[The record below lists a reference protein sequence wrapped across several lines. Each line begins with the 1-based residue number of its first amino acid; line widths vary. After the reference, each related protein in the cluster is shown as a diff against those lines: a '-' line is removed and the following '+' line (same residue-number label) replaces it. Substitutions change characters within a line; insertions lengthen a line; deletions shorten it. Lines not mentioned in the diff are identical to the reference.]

1 MNMNFYINEEFAKL
15 IPPLSSDEL
24 HNLEQSL
31 LNEGCLHALVVWN
44 NTIID
49 GHHRYAICSKHGISF
64 DVVEKTGLETEL
76 DVKLWMIN
84 NQFSRR
90 NLPTETRLALAYK
103 FKQFEVEKAKERQG
117 TRNDLVESDTNIA
130 QPVGRSE
137 TSEYENRGRGTLG
150 EIAKRAGVSHT
161 TAEQYDTIQRKG
173 TDEQK
178 AEVAEGRSSIKK
190 MYNEIKKA
198 NRLEKDPNPDNSSQL
213 STNGVMSI
221 QEHITGIYDALE
233 GFNNY
238 KDMVAIRYWLSNT
251 SLSQNDN
258 FRSTVLDV
266 EKQKKVVTRS
276 LTVLSEGVDDLE
288 FLVNRCKHF
297 VSIETQKDKKFLNE
311 YNKYYG

>member
-137 TSEYENRGRGTLG
+137 TSGYENRGRGTLG